1 MGEQKGQE
9 KPVVLDS
16 AELEGVTGGASWN
29 DDPEAIE
36 NVRRE
41 QDIPVGGI
49 VTEPDGKTSPVAGAG
64 VLDKMALG
72 LDRVK
77 EGLTSIA
84 VRK

>member
-36 NVRRE
+36 NV
-41 QDIPVGGI
+41 
-49 VTEPDGKTSPVAGAG
+49 
-64 VLDKMALG
+64 VLDRMALG